1 MLPYAFYT
9 WKDIDRFIQ
18 MNRKVWSQWAVAIE
32 VYATELLVLIK
43 KQDDQKKAKQ
53 GVEDLC

>member
-53 GVEDLC
+53 GWED